1 MEEII
6 LPFSPESGSE
16 TLKTA
21 TTVSGEFS
29 GIELMSLDMVSSGVV
44 VVPIHHLYSYSAF
57 PRKPPTIFV
66 APPTWLL
73 SNFLVRPASP

>member
-29 GIELMSLDMVSSGVV
+29 GIELMSLDMVSLRAS
-44 VVPIHHLYSYSAF
+44 SF
-57 PRKPPTIFV
+57 PSTTSIATVHFPESLPPSLATI
-66 APPTWLL
+66 PTL
-73 SNFLVRPASP
+73 